1 MLARLGQSQERG
13 ITRLL
18 QQLRYAGR
26 SLVVGDEL
34 FLDVAVDYHVV
45 PLAARD
51 CFRCDCRVRP
61 VHQRASWNANDEVTR
76 HTQQKSNVR
85 AVICCAE
92 STCYLGHGEASTRV
106 IVDDQVGT
114 VEVPPE
120 ANVNCESGLRL
131 VMEVVRC
138 IEHGR
143 ARAQ

>member
-1 MLARLGQSQERG
+1 MLYRSPPVIVSVVTVASALYTNARPGTPM
-13 ITRLL
+13 IKPH
-18 QQLRYAGR
+18 A
-26 SLVVGDEL
+26 
-34 FLDVAVDYHVV
+34 
-45 PLAARD
+45 
-51 CFRCDCRVRP
+51 
-61 VHQRASWNANDEVTR
+61 
-76 HTQQKSNVR
+76 TQQKSNVR

-92 STCYLGHGEASTRV
+92 STCDLGHGEASTRV